1 MFQLDRGGL
10 RTAKSQTKS
19 IQTIGM
25 RIEFDILWFLKQGS
39 DLLFLSKQFYHY
51 LAGLIGDTSA

>member
-10 RTAKSQTKS
+10 PTAKSQTKS

-25 RIEFDILWFLKQGS
+25 RIEVDIL
-39 DLLFLSKQFYHY
+39 
-51 LAGLIGDTSA
+51 